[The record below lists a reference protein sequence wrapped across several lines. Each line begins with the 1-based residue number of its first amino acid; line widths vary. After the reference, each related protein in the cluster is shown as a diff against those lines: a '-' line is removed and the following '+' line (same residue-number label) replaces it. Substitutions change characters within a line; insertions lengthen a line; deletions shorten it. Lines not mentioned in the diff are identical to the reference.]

1 MKSFLDNYESLTPSE
16 RFKLCYDLKESLNK
30 AKVILDKLMLDAL
43 RSLPTSTGQRIIE
56 IDPDDHFMQF
66 ITDIEG
72 DRAELPETSVNIDP
86 PYDLKYLTQE
96 GVNEIL
102 EYLDLKKEDK

>member
-1 MKSFLDNYESLTPSE
+1 MKSSLDNYESLTPSE
-16 RFKLCYDLKESLNK
+16 RVKLCYDLRESLNK
-30 AKVILDKLMLDAL
+30 ATVILDKLMLDAL

-72 DRAELPETSVNIDP
+72 DRAELPETSELPDDEGEGAFNLP
-86 PYDLKYLTQE
+86 LT
-96 GVNEIL
+96 
-102 EYLDLKKEDK
+102 DKELISFGYYPIRI